1 MKYNIET
8 LTIKELIELIKSGDD
23 SKDNQIRVTKAG
35 IIYISQLVGAED
47 IEELNFRFETF
58 DSGNGYV
65 GEDAA
70 NDSKYIDVLY
80 RALKMAWN
88 GNKTGCIYEGGV
100 W

>member
-1 MKYNIET
+1 M
-8 LTIKELIELIKSGDD
+8 
-23 SKDNQIRVTKAG
+23 
-35 IIYISQLVGAED
+35 GAED
-47 IEELNFRFETF
+47 IEELKFRFETF

-88 GNKTGCIYEGGV
+88 GNKTGCIDEWGV